1 MKCIQSQR
9 FLKTKDSEVFFFFFF
24 CRWTNIIQGSTM
36 QPLKTSKSF
45 ELTWPLR
52 KQPSNLWMLLVRL
65 QKNLTIFC
73 FQKRCDWIIFFWAS
87 WFACPHC
94 KHFLHKAGKSK
105 LHEGFFPWRHWST
118 MSSWLRTNY
127 VSPASQPVSRA
138 GWLALLRLQHLNA
151 PKLINSVIT
160 WRSSQPD

>member
-9 FLKTKDSEVFFFFFF
+9 FLKTKDSEVFFFFF
-24 CRWTNIIQGSTM
+24 CRWTNKIQGSTM
-36 QPLKTSKSF
+36 QPLKTSKPF

-73 FQKRCDWIIFFWAS
+73 FQKRCDWIIFFWVS

-105 LHEGFFPWRHWST
+105 LHEGFFPWRHWSR
-118 MSSWLRTNY
+118 MSSWLRTN
-127 VSPASQPVSRA
+127 R
-138 GWLALLRLQHLNA
+138 GWLREPGQPAGFQSWLA
-151 PKLINSVIT
+151 GFAISVIT